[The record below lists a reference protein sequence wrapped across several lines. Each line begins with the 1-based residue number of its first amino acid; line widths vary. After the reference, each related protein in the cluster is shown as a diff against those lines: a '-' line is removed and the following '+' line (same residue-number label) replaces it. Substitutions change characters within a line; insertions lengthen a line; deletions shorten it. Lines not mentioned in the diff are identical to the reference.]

1 MICEVL
7 CFILFLVFYFLGGI
21 GAVPLDAYL
30 VCFFF
35 PFHPGMLAS
44 GVGSFVPW
52 KVAPLVL

>member
-1 MICEVL
+1 MLIWFV
-7 CFILFLVFYFLGGI
+7 
-21 GAVPLDAYL
+21 
-30 VCFFF
+30 FF